1 MRQIRCTR
9 DVLVIDT
16 DDASSVGASA
26 VIGHGSDLLDRA
38 LVGWERFLVTF
49 EGVPDE

>member
-1 MRQIRCTR
+1 MRQIRCSR
-9 DVLVIDT
+9 DVLVIGTEDT
-16 DDASSVGASA
+16 PSAGVTA
-26 VIGHGSDLLDRA
+26 VIGHGPDLLDRA